1 MLFPMYQAVEVVE
14 MEMALETALETV
26 EMQMVMLVIQT
37 SWLYQ
42 KRYFL
47 WYCFWLLSFCPSEV

>member
-1 MLFPMYQAVEVVE
+1 MYQAVEVVE
-14 MEMALETALETV
+14 MAMVLEMVLETV